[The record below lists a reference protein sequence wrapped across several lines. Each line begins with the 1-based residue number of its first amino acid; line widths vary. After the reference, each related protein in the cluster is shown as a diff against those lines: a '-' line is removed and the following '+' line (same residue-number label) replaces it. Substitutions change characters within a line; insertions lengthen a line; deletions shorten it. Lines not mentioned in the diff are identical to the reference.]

1 MKLEFEPMKDVYG
14 NYPFGYSLSITNNKP
29 YLCMEFPDMNVDINN
44 EIEGKDFLKDDFG
57 YTIYYDD
64 EMRHETYYTFSNPE
78 PFIKQLENNEEKCS
92 FDGLG
97 RYYFSI
103 TEKHVHI
110 SVNDDNLGNICSVF
124 TERTEEMIN
133 SIIEFLKDFRK
144 NMIESKN
151 FVAIESMKNYIDR
164 NWFDRDTR
172 NKYFQPFYDSG
183 QANEEFKKIFE
194 NPFYYSENRK
204 GYEPIFDKKRV
215 GQKKCKSSRKCVV

>member
-1 MKLEFEPMKDVYG
+1 MKLKFEPIKEVCG
-14 NYPFGYSLSITNNKP
+14 NCPFGYYLSVTNKEP
-29 YLCMEFPDMNVDINN
+29 YFCMEFPDMNVDINDKG
-44 EIEGKDFLKDDFG
+44 EDFLKDDFG

-103 TEKHVHI
+103 TEKHI
-110 SVNDDNLGNICSVF
+110 QITVNDDNLGTICSVF

-133 SIIEFLKDFRK
+133 SIIEFLKDFRG
-144 NMIESKN
+144 NMIETKN
-151 FVAIESMKNYIDR
+151 LIAIRNMKNSIDG
-164 NWFDRDTR
+164 NWFNKDNR

-183 QANEEFKKIFE
+183 QADEEFKKIFE

-204 GYEPIFDKKRV
+204 GSRPVFSKKKSKLR
-215 GQKKCKSSRKCVV
+215 KKCKSIKK